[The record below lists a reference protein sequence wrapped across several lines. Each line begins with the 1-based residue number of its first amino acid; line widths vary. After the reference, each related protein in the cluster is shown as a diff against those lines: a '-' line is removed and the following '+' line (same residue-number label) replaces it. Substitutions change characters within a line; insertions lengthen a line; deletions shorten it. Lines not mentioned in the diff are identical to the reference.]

1 MAFESEVKLSKT
13 IAIERISSTLE
24 DDGLRTEFVDNC
36 LDDRLEEIQIRLIID
51 PIVQRDVQTVI
62 FAIMESNFLAAKIGD
77 EDQTKRKQMEKKR
90 EREEE
95 IKHVSSSREEEI
107 AIFVERN
114 RHNTIAEIKRI
125 LDTIAVMDINVDV
138 QDPGVIPVDG
148 LIAGECG

>member
-90 EREEE
+90 ERG
-95 IKHVSSSREEEI
+95 K
-107 AIFVERN
+107 
-114 RHNTIAEIKRI
+114 KRSNMSP
-125 LDTIAVMDINVDV
+125 V
-138 QDPGVIPVDG
+138 PGKKRSPYLWKETVITRS
-148 LIAGECG
+148 LR